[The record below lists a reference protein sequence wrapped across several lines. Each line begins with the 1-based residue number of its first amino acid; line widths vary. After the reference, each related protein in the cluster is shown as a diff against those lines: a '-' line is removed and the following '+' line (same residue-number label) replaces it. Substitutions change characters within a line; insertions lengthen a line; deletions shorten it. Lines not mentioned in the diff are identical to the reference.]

1 MVSIEFVFAGLKSH
15 CPIDLSKLEG
25 IVGTWKLVWA
35 VRELNDPKK
44 ANWGRDC
51 LGDFEEER
59 ESCSNSWRPNL
70 HLSSEKGK
78 RRRERER
85 AGFPNLI
92 STARPAKIIFFWE
105 DLDLSNI
112 FKINE
117 LRMVFF
123 SFLFF
128 FWNLTTP
135 GSQRYIWSG
144 KTADW
149 NCPLQSPP
157 PLPQVLQSKTRV
169 GRRKPEG
176 KYFHNRAATANTRRL
191 NSGSASILI
200 FPSFGSH

>member
-1 MVSIEFVFAGLKSH
+1 MIQKRQIKEEIVLATLRKRERAA
-15 CPIDLSKLEG
+15 PILDVPIS
-25 IVGTWKLVWA
+25 TWARRRGK
-35 VRELNDPKK
+35 
-44 ANWGRDC
+44 G
-51 LGDFEEER
+51 GER
-59 ESCSNSWRPNL
+59 E
-70 HLSSEKGK
+70 G
-78 RRRERER
+78 

-117 LRMVFF
+117 LRMFFF

-135 GSQRYIWSG
+135 GSQRDIWSG
-144 KTADW
+144 KMADW